1 MQLLFPLNID
11 YAKNSLVLSTN
22 SERIRFTGVSPE
34 LGVRVLQEV
43 NMGNTAADIHAR
55 FDSQPDASKFLDC
68 LVSNNLLAK
77 EPPNAYSGRQ
87 LAKFLQELYKEWN
100 NSLFSHPLWTSLA
113 DGSAPTSLVDGW
125 LIESYHFIRGANAR
139 LCYAAAYAQ
148 DERLQAIFAKHYVEE
163 YDHYKYFADSLA
175 RRDIDAERV
184 DMAGPIAST
193 SAVLNMA
200 RRAARIDP
208 LAYAACSGLLE
219 STGSD
224 ANRARDFYCAVR
236 KNFDLE
242 GSGFVEPMLR
252 HIDLDEEFEHGS
264 VMVDVFDPIPH
275 ITIDRA
281 DAVVATVS
289 LFEET
294 LRLWFTDI
302 REVYSVCRPH
312 DRLALLRNHVTK
324 RR

>member
-1 MQLLFPLNID
+1 MQLRFPLNID

-22 SERIRFTGVSPE
+22 SERIRFHGVSPE
-34 LGVRVLQEV
+34 VGVSVLQEL
-43 NMGNTAADIHAR
+43 NADNASLHDR
-55 FDSQPDASKFLDC
+55 LRSQPDAATFLDC
-68 LVSNNLLAK
+68 LVENDLLSK
-77 EPPNAYSGRQ
+77 ELPNVYSGHQ
-87 LAKFLQELYKEWN
+87 VAELLQELYREWN
-100 NSLFSHPLWTSLA
+100 NSLFSHPLWASLA
-113 DGSAPTSLVDGW
+113 DGSAPISLVDGW

-148 DERLQAIFAKHYVEE
+148 DQRLQAIFAKHYVEE

-175 RRDIDAERV
+175 RRNIDAERV
-184 DMAGPIAST
+184 DVAGPLAST
-193 SAVLNMA
+193 TAVMNMA
-200 RRAARIDP
+200 RRAARIDS

-224 ANRARDFYCAVR
+224 SSRARDFYGAVCEH
-236 KNFDLE
+236 FDSA

-252 HIDLDEEFEHGS
+252 HVDLDEEFEHGS
-264 VMVDVFDPIPH
+264 VMVEVFDPIPY
-275 ITIDRA
+275 IAADRA
-281 DAVVATVS
+281 DTIVATIS

-302 REVYSVCRPH
+302 QNTYSIARPY
-312 DRLALLRNHVTK
+312 DRLDLLRSPGAG